1 MEKDVPLNFQEFSV
15 LELPAFIDLTSTLS
29 GFSLATALMSK
40 LSDNNI
46 HAVMTAIV
54 CWVH

>member
-1 MEKDVPLNFQEFSV
+1 M
-15 LELPAFIDLTSTLS
+15 LELRAFVDLASTLS

-40 LSDNNI
+40 LSDNNM